1 MAVSGQDI
9 GLLFGVLGG
18 GRISGESGAL
28 IKSQL
33 DSIVASLNN
42 ATNSKQRR
50 IKLNLDIAGTK
61 SSFSTGLK
69 QITNGLS
76 GQKQF
81 KIKVSEIDATS
92 AINKLKS
99 QLDAMLKT
107 LSVKNGMTIT
117 MPLADGGSIV
127 GDAGSQALEEAKV
140 KAAEYAAQLA
150 SIKTIGQSV
159 SSAVKGAMTGNGAI
173 AESEA
178 LKGVISDYNKW
189 LQKVEELKASK
200 QALHGKALDDLQAE
214 GVAIVRNIER
224 IREEQRAREEAS
236 RASETSDD
244 AYARRI
250 SRLNALQKSAAT
262 ALGYTAAKHTE
273 QYRNIEIANA
283 ELQEMAT
290 NYTRLTDADLDR
302 LSAQINSN
310 TAQIRSMNLASKS
323 FGDTLLANAKKFTS
337 WLGVSRIIM
346 MIYNSLRKM
355 VVAVK
360 DVDTAMTELR
370 KVTNETEAS
379 YISFLE
385 KATSR
390 ARELGAT
397 ISDTVSA
404 SADFARLGYSL
415 DDAAMLADAALVYK
429 NVGDGIEDVG
439 TASESI
445 ISTMRAFGI
454 EAEGAMFIVDKFNEV
469 GNNFAISS
477 KGVGDALLRSASA
490 LAAGNNTLD
499 ESIAL
504 VTAANSVVQDADK
517 VGTTMKTI
525 SMFLRAAKT
534 EAEEAGESTEGM
546 ANSVSELRGEILAL
560 TGGKVDIQIDEDT
573 FKSTYQ
579 IIKELSEV
587 WDELTDISQAN
598 ILEMIG
604 GKRNSNVVAALLT
617 NFQTAEEVIKTAA
630 NASGSA
636 LAENEKY
643 LDSINGKVA
652 QFKAAFEELSLNI
665 FDSEMVKGVV
675 DFGTGLLDVLN
686 ALAKINALLPVT
698 VALVTTIITLRRVN
712 QASAMAS
719 SIVYAVSRGLSAESE
734 EVKALT
740 ISYGALTAARQKDV
754 IAVVSARL
762 AQQGLTKEEI
772 AAKLATLG
780 LTAATGGQTAA
791 NYSLAASFK
800 AVLLSNPFG
809 WIALALS
816 LLPGLISWVKSL
828 NKSVDELEEEYS
840 ELATTVNDAASS
852 FRSLKKEADQT
863 IPRFVELAK
872 GVDKFGK
879 NVSLTDEEYA
889 EFLELNNRIAEMF
902 PEINMG
908 MDSNGNAM
916 LALSYSADTLTDS
929 LMALVEAERAA
940 ANAEI
945 AKTMPDI
952 LTNIDETNDAYRE
965 QIRDLEDIQDEYEEV
980 YEDIL
985 NRSLPT
991 DIGRYSTMDAGYAA
1005 AQEFIKKAQELG
1017 MHGAVYVD
1025 NQQSTN
1031 NGYVF
1036 KVEWDYSALDVA
1048 PALNMPYIEDQ
1059 YNIAI
1064 ERYEKQIND
1073 FEARMKAKWAQLNP
1087 VVGSWLQTD
1096 FMFQDLNGQ
1105 MQEIAETMV
1114 SGIDFSELGL
1124 TTQEEVQQYV
1134 DDNIVEPLF
1143 LAAPDVK
1150 EAFAQITDWREQLAN
1165 GELSEDDFASKVT
1178 EAFDGIFA
1186 STLPDNAEAFKQIF
1200 VAAFNEMGIAGSDFG
1215 SVLAGLIDE
1224 WTGNTEV
1231 AATYS
1236 AELSVL
1242 TDTISALQESY
1253 DLLAKAQEE
1262 MSGGGGLSIDTIEAL
1277 AKAEE
1282 NYLDYL
1288 YEENGVIK
1296 LNTEAWKEN
1305 ANAKMSGDIAEI
1317 QKEIAALQEERA
1329 ALQADLAEYEANRQL
1344 GNDGGIWSS
1353 LIAETTTK
1361 LEENSAAILENQGL
1375 LALYSSIYGDITG
1388 ELDAYS
1394 AALNNFANIAN
1405 TIDTVSD
1412 SFATLANLQAEV
1424 ADGFTISLEK
1434 ALEFASVY
1442 PEILNSA
1449 TATSDGQIALNE
1461 GVVNSFIT
1469 GKKAEL
1475 DAQVD
1480 AEIAKLEAD
1489 KAVLTAKMQSAQAQ
1503 LELAKNV
1510 GEGEGQIAKEV
1521 AEYRI
1526 NTGNALTAA
1535 LIEMGVEESK
1545 AHALAAAAMA
1555 ENEEEFARVA
1565 KECFENMD
1573 ENAAKAAYNMA
1584 HSIFVN
1590 ASNSCDSIADIAQ
1603 QAHDTARAIAAMGN
1617 GEVAGSGVSQ
1627 FDGADGTTTGGLSLD
1642 LYKGDFK
1649 GSDYDYEANT
1659 IDLDEYVAQI
1669 ELDISAYEN
1678 AIAQIDGQIA
1688 TLQALKNL
1696 PLKSFVSDTTSGSK
1710 DSDSKEVEEYV
1721 ADIEKYREALERL
1734 NDVRIKKAD
1743 LELELEN
1750 AEDLDEQIRIEK
1762 ELLGVYRAEQ
1772 ECLEEINGLRDETIA
1787 NGVKALEQLGFQID
1801 YDPDNNKFFVKN
1813 LEHLNDLTADSVG
1826 KYGSLQ
1832 EATNALRKDT
1842 EELIDTLEELNAEN
1856 QEDQDTWQELY
1867 HTIREAKINI
1877 VNNLK
1882 EIVSQAS
1889 EAVDEIQNV
1898 YDTLKDAADEYA
1910 ANGGF
1915 ISVDAFQAIVELGP
1929 EYMQYLRDENG
1940 LLVINEEAI
1949 NRVIAAKTE
1958 QLALES
1964 AMSYIERLRL
1974 ALQTESIEDLNT
1986 LLYATVENTNATW
1999 GLVYANL
2006 ALLDLNS
2013 DQYQAALHNINAIR
2027 ALADNAIQ
2035 GIGRTAGTVEENLT
2049 EMKQGLDDI
2058 LKYVMDMLR
2067 HRIEQQID
2075 ALEEMKDAY
2084 GELIE
2089 LKKES
2094 MEATKEETDYQDEVA
2109 EKIKQIAKLQER
2121 INALSLD
2128 DSRDAQAQKA
2138 QLQEEMAELQKE
2150 LADTQADYAYDTQ
2163 QDSLDKMQEA
2173 YEAEKD
2179 KEIEILEESIS
2190 SEQKLYEMAISYIQ
2204 SNWDTLYQEL
2214 IAWNTEYGSVLNSE
2228 ITTAW
2233 DNCLA
2238 AAQRYGSYVSALNNI
2253 DADIESA
2260 GGGGNNITVG
2270 NTNYD
2275 SSSSKEENIEAI
2287 INEMWRNSRAHHS
2300 ASTEQKAYL
2309 NKRNLTLG
2317 AMLAQYGITAVRG
2330 DDGVWYID
2338 RVGGQQLYDKYK
2350 KYCYHQGGIVG
2361 DEGTLKENEVLA
2373 KLERGEVMISNRNKG
2388 TLFSLIEFVDMLSKK
2403 LDVASMGTMER
2414 PFIKDAKPDLSN
2426 ITNNQSE
2433 TIHFGDVYIYGADEQ
2448 TVEKHRE
2455 VTRQF
2460 TNEVLKQLNIKR

>member
-42 ATNSKQRR
+42 ETNSKQRR
-50 IKLNLDIAGTK
+50 VKLNLDVAGTK

-92 AINKLKS
+92 AINKLKT
-99 QLDAMLKT
+99 QLDAMLRTIKVDTGFTVT
-107 LSVKNGMTIT
+107 LGSNG
-117 MPLADGGSIV
+117 A
-127 GDAGSQALEEAKV
+127 
-140 KAAEYAAQLA
+140 
-150 SIKTIGQSV
+150 
-159 SSAVKGAMTGNGAI
+159 SSAVK
-173 AESEA
+173 E
-178 LKGVISDYNKW
+178 ISDGAKEAV
-189 LQKVEELKASK
+189 LSLSEVEAKLKEIGVLNSK
-200 QALHGKALDDLQAE
+200 QTSDYK
-214 GVAIVRNIER
+214 
-224 IREEQRAREEAS
+224 EAVYS
-236 RASETSDD
+236 LGLNSETEESVHEVEKLRQK
-244 AYARRI
+244 YI
-250 SRLNALQKSAAT
+250 ELQT
-262 ALGYTAAKHTE
+262 AINDVRVNK
-273 QYRNIEIANA
+273 ANA
-283 ELQEMAT
+283 TQSEINNIYRLQSELQELIDKEHERT
-290 NYTRLTDADLDR
+290 
-302 LSAQINSN
+302 SN
-310 TAQIRSMNLASKS
+310 TKS
-323 FGDTLLANAKKFTS
+323 DTT
-337 WLGVSRIIM
+337 R
-346 MIYNSLRKM
+346 NSLLKQTLDLLNRIEKAQADWTAAATGKSSLEYDKLQKYCTELRSLIEQFKAGELSTETFKQKLSSVNQKFAESSAAIKSAGENTKTFSERIGGLAGKFSTWFSITQVIMAAVNALRQM
-355 VVAVK
+355 VDAVI
-360 DVDTAMTELR
+360 DVDTAMTELK
-370 KVTNETEAS
+370 KVTDETEDT
-379 YISFLE
+379 YIKYLE
-385 KATSR
+385 KATAR
-390 ARELGAT
+390 AKTLGAT
-397 ISDTVSA
+397 ITDTVTA
-404 SADFARLGYSL
+404 SGDFARLGYDL
-415 DDAAMLADAALVYK
+415 DEAASLADAALVYK
-429 NVGDGIEDVG
+429 NVGDGIEDISS
-439 TASESI
+439 ASESI
-445 ISTMRAFGI
+445 ISTMKAFGV
-454 EAEGAMFIVDKFNEV
+454 EAENAMFIVDKFNEV

-490 LAAGNNTLD
+490 LAAGNNTLN
-499 ESIAL
+499 ESIGL
-504 VTAANSVVQDADK
+504 ITAANSVVQDADK
-517 VGTTMKTI
+517 VGTTLKTI

-534 EAEEAGESTEGM
+534 EAEEAGESTDGM
-546 ANSVSELRGEILAL
+546 ASSVSELRDELLAL
-560 TGGKVDIQIDEDT
+560 TGGKVDIQIDENT

-587 WDELTDISQAN
+587 WGELTDISQAN
-598 ILEMIG
+598 IMEMIG
-604 GKRNSNVVAALLT
+604 GKRNSNVVAALLS
-617 NFQTAEEVIKTAA
+617 NFQIAEEVVATAQ
-630 NASGSA
+630 NAAGSA
-636 LAENEKY
+636 LAENEKF
-643 LDSINGKVA
+643 LESVRGHISE
-652 QFKAAFEELSLNI
+652 FKATFEELAITLI
-665 FDSEMVKGVV
+665 DSGFVSGVV
-675 DFGTGLLDVLN
+675 DLGTGLLNILTSVAKVIDSLGGLKTVLL
-686 ALAKINALLPVT
+686 ALISV
-698 VALVTTIITLRRVN
+698 LVTTKG
-712 QASAMAS
+712 
-719 SIVYAVSRGLSAESE
+719 AV
-734 EVKALT
+734 
-740 ISYGALTAARQKDV
+740 
-754 IAVVSARL
+754 
-762 AQQGLTKEEI
+762 
-772 AAKLATLG
+772 
-780 LTAATGGQTAA
+780 
-791 NYSLAASFK
+791 
-800 AVLLSNPFG
+800 
-809 WIALALS
+809 IALAAVEHLTTFFNKLRTAITNIVQIIPAAIAAWKS
-816 LLPGLISWVKSL
+816 YAAGTISASAAMQASIPVIGLVLAAITAVTAGIAYFSTRTADEAEKSI
-828 NKSVDELEEEYS
+828 DELKDEFS
-840 ELATTVNDAASS
+840 SLSDSVKTVASDFRDLRDSADDA
-852 FRSLKKEADQT
+852 
-863 IPRFVELAK
+863 IPRFAELAK
-872 GVDKFGK
+872 GVNALGE

-889 EFLELNNRIAEMF
+889 EFLSLNNKIAEMF
-902 PEINMG
+902 PELNLG

-916 LALSYSADTLTDS
+916 LTLSYTADTLADS
-929 LMALVEAERAA
+929 LWNVVDAERAA
-940 ANAEI
+940 ANDEL
-945 AKTMPDI
+945 AKKMPE
-952 LTNIDETNDAYRE
+952 LVENLAGQTDAYKE
-965 QIRDLEDIQDEYEEV
+965 QIEATEDEIEFLLEMMADKAEGSYDFKLNTTSSDPDKIFKYSDSFYE
-980 YEDIL
+980 
-985 NRSLPT
+985 
-991 DIGRYSTMDAGYAA
+991 
-1005 AQEFIKKAQELG
+1005 
-1017 MHGAVYVD
+1017 
-1025 NQQSTN
+1025 
-1031 NGYVF
+1031 
-1036 KVEWDYSALDVA
+1036 
-1048 PALNMPYIEDQ
+1048 YIELLNKYGIDYEITKPTPASQ
-1059 YNIAI
+1059 WINVAI
-1064 ERYEKQIND
+1064 SDMESAERILGEAMDKQINSIKN
-1073 FEARMKAKWAQLNP
+1073 EMGAAWGELNSVVNAWAQTNPLYDSLNESMQNIAQYMIS
-1087 VVGSWLQTD
+1087 GLD
-1096 FMFQDLNGQ
+1096 F
-1105 MQEIAETMV
+1105 
-1114 SGIDFSELGL
+1114 
-1124 TTQEEVQQYV
+1124 
-1134 DDNIVEPLF
+1134 
-1143 LAAPDVK
+1143 
-1150 EAFAQITDWREQLAN
+1150 
-1165 GELSEDDFASKVT
+1165 GELSERGYDTAEEIQNFVQGNIISPLFNSGADVKDAFAEITDWQEMLDSGEISGEEFSENIKG
-1178 EAFDGIFA
+1178 AFDELFA
-1186 STLPDNAEAFKQIF
+1186 GMSEDAVDEFKGYFISGLNQ
-1200 VAAFNEMGIAGSDFG
+1200 MGIAGSDFG
-1215 SVLAGLIDE
+1215 VVLSGLIDIWAGVNE
-1224 WTGNTEV
+1224 EAGL
-1231 AATYS
+1231 YS
-1236 AELSVL
+1236 ATLGSFSE
-1242 TDTISALQESY
+1242 TISELQSAY
-1253 DLLAKAQEE
+1253 DLLATAQED
-1262 MSGGGGLSIDTIEAL
+1262 MAGGGLSVETIEAL

-1329 ALQADLAEYEANRQL
+1329 ALQANLAEYEANRQV

-1353 LIAETTTK
+1353 LIAETTAK

-1388 ELDAYS
+1388 DLDAYS
-1394 AALNNFANIAN
+1394 AALNNFSNIAN
-1405 TIDTVSD
+1405 TVDTVSN

-1461 GVVNSFIT
+1461 GVVNSFIS

-1535 LIEMGVEESK
+1535 LIDMGIEESK
-1545 AHALAAAAMA
+1545 AHALAAAAMS

-1573 ENAAKAAYNMA
+1573 DNAAKAAYNMA

-1603 QAHDTARAIAAMGN
+1603 QAHDTAKAIAAMGN
-1617 GEVAGSGVSQ
+1617 GEIAGSGVSQ
-1627 FDGADGTTTGGLSLD
+1627 FDGVDGTTTGGLSLD

-1659 IDLDEYVAQI
+1659 IDLDEYTAQL

-1696 PLKSFVSDTTSGSK
+1696 PLKSFVSDTTSGSGSK
-1710 DSDSKEVEEYV
+1710 SKEVEEYV
-1721 ADIEKYREALERL
+1721 ADIERYREALERL
-1734 NDVRIKKAD
+1734 NDIRIHKED
-1743 LELELEN
+1743 LEMQLSN
-1750 AEDLDEQIRIEK
+1750 TDDLDEQIRLEK
-1762 ELLGVYRAEQ
+1762 ELLNVYQGEQ
-1772 ECLEEINGLRDETIA
+1772 AVLEEINALRDDTIA

-1813 LEHLNDLTADSVG
+1813 LEHLNDLTADSKG
-1826 KYGSLQ
+1826 EYGSLQ

-1842 EELIDTLEELNAEN
+1842 EELINTLEDLNAEN
-1856 QEDQDTWQELY
+1856 QADKDTWQELY

-1889 EAVDEIQNV
+1889 EAVDSIQNV

-1915 ISVDAFQAIVELGP
+1915 ISVDAFQKIVELGP

-1940 LLVINEEAI
+1940 LLVINEQSI

-1964 AMSYIERLRL
+1964 AMSYVERIRL
-1974 ALQTESIEDLNT
+1974 ALQGDSIENLNT
-1986 LLYATVENTNATW
+1986 LLFATVEATNATW
-1999 GLVYANL
+1999 GLVYAEL
-2006 ALLDLNS
+2006 ALMHQTGDLNDS
-2013 DQYQAALHNINAIR
+2013 QYEAAMHNINAIR
-2027 ALADNAIQ
+2027 SLADNAIS
-2035 GIGRTAGTVEENLT
+2035 GIGQVANTVEDNLT
-2049 EMKQGLDDI
+2049 DMKQGLDDI

-2075 ALEEMKDAY
+2075 ALEEMKEAY

-2109 EKIKQIAKLQER
+2109 EKVKEIAKLQER

-2150 LADTQADYAYDTQ
+2150 LADTQADYAYETQ

-2173 YEAEKD
+2173 YETEKD
-2179 KEIEILEESIS
+2179 KEIAILEESIS

-2238 AAQRYGSYVSALNNI
+2238 AAQRYGSYVSALNSI
-2253 DADIESA
+2253 DADIENASN
-2260 GGGGNNITVG
+2260 GSNNIVG
-2270 NTNYD
+2270 SSGDYNT
-2275 SSSSKEENIEAI
+2275 SSSKEESIHAI
-2287 INEMWRNSRAHHS
+2287 IKEMYANSRQHGSEDAAGKS
-2300 ASTEQKAYL
+2300 RL

-2330 DDGVWYID
+2330 DDGVWYVD
-2338 RVGGQQLYDKYK
+2338 RVGGELLYEKYK
-2350 KYCYHQGGIVG
+2350 NYIYHKGGIVG
-2361 DEGTLKENEVLA
+2361 DGGTLKENEVLA
-2373 KLERGEVMISNRNKG
+2373 KLERGEVMISNQNKG

-2403 LDVASMGTMER
+2403 LDITNMGTMER
-2414 PFIKDAKPDLSN
+2414 PLIKDAKPDLSN

-2455 VTRQF
+2455 VTREF